1 MGYRRDALAG
11 PLRELSSVVASVRSQ
26 KFFPDT
32 RGGRSLRLPLLPHL
46 QAVLR
51 SRALGR
57 LRDDTSSS
65 SDSSAVSADSD
76 DADEQLVAS
85 APHFVEN
92 LRVVGGFATNRKSG
106 LLHVVRQAAGRFLCG
121 RLLGQGFEVSESLDA
136 GAKKFCRTCKT
147 CALAAA

>member
-1 MGYRRDALAG
+1 M
-11 PLRELSSVVASVRSQ
+11 VASVRSQ
-26 KFFPDT
+26 KFFPDVT
-32 RGGRSLRLPLLPHL
+32 RSGRSLRLPLLPHL

-92 LRVVGGFATNRKSG
+92 LLVVGGFATNRKSG
-106 LLHVVRQAAGRFLCG
+106 LLHVVRQAAFSAVVSWVKALRFLRAWTLVPKTSVVPVRPVLWLPPECG
-121 RLLGQGFEVSESLDA
+121 AGCASLA
-136 GAKKFCRTCKT
+136 FCASPVR
-147 CALAAA
+147 